1 MGLEEES
8 GEEKRKYELNRGRMA
23 KCENIE
29 EL

>member
-1 MGLEEES
+1 MGLEEAS
-8 GEEKRKYELNRGRMA
+8 GEEKSKHELKRGRMA